1 MPSWINTD
9 EGMIYYHFSQSGII
23 VKVVNISGSSFTSF
37 QRNEDLPG
45 ICRQFNP
52 QLNLS
57 ENGIV
62 TILRDAF
69 SNPTNLKVVDAV
81 LEVSTSIEKLKFSWS
96 FGWQFELS
104 SCVNT
109 IEEVFNP
116 IWNSMMLLIEEK
128 NTLISLMKKKDKEI
142 AEFKSLGITLSKK
155 SKISAPYDPAKTLKN
170 ISVPVQSTSQIL
182 SNQQFKEVISKSYE
196 TRNASAASSPC
207 KKKKT
212 VAQVGITFEDS
223 QSQPDQ
229 VFTDA
234 DIFTSNTLSKE
245 EQEDDV
251 KVESEVD
258 EDIGMSH
265 DLKPA
270 VPVVKRKKAR
280 RL

>member
-69 SNPTNLKVVDAV
+69 SNPTNLKVVGAV

-104 SCVNT
+104 PCVNT

-234 DIFTSNTLSKE
+234 DIFTSDTLSKE

-251 KVESEVD
+251 KVENEVD
-258 EDIGMSH
+258 EDNGMSH